1 MGCGNDISE
10 WTLFMAKFFIG
21 LLLGVGISYLAY
33 RAGALNRGGGVAA
46 GVLGTIVF
54 GLGGLGWAAVLL
66 TFFISSS
73 ALSKT
78 FKQRKAEVG
87 THFSKGSRRDAA
99 QVAANG
105 GVAGFLVLLYFIF
118 LQIIPESN
126 CSALLWVGFAASLAG
141 ANADTWATEL
151 GLLNPR
157 QPLLLTTFRRVP
169 KGTSGAVSAVGTL
182 AALAG
187 SMLVAGAAILSSL
200 AGWAPD
206 VGLSLGAQFLL
217 ISLAGLA
224 GSSVDS
230 LLGATLQAVYF
241 CPHCKKETERYPF
254 HTCGVATLRVRGLPW
269 LNNDWVNT
277 ACTLSAGLIGCLL
290 AFFF

>member
-1 MGCGNDISE
+1 
-10 WTLFMAKFFIG
+10 MAMFIIG

-33 RAGALNRGGGVAA
+33 CAGALNRGGGVAA

-54 GLGGLGWAAVLL
+54 GIGGLGWAVVLL

-78 FKQRKAEVG
+78 FKHRKTGVDA
-87 THFSKGSRRDAA
+87 HFSKGSRRDAA

-118 LQIIPESN
+118 PQIFPEIN
-126 CSALLWVGFAASLAG
+126 ISALLWVGFAASLAG

-169 KGTSGAVSAVGTL
+169 QGTSGAVSAVGTL

-187 SMLVAGAAILSSL
+187 SMFVAVAAILSSL

-206 VGLSLGAQFLL
+206 VGLSLGTQFLL
-217 ISLAGLA
+217 ISLGGLL
-224 GSSVDS
+224 GSLVDS
-230 LLGATLQAVYF
+230 FLGATLQTVYF
-241 CPHCKKETERYPF
+241 CAQCDKETERYPF
-254 HTCGVATLRVRGLPW
+254 HTCGTATMRTRGLPW

-277 ACTLSAGLIGCLL
+277 ACTLSAGLIGLLL
-290 AFFF
+290 ASFL